1 MLTNQLEQELAD
13 QEKLCSSGGGKTL
26 WQYPDTLSL

>member
-13 QEKLCSSGGGKTL
+13 QEKLCSSGGGKT
-26 WQYPDTLSL
+26 